1 MIEWHVWTART
12 PAAGARGSVER
23 QGEAARMKR
32 QGPYL
37 TLLAG
42 VVLALVFGVLG
53 VRANSP
59 EDPAAASSPSSP
71 TGSAE
76 PSDAATPTASAAPS
90 ESADAGD
97 VRPRANYAGHTQG
110 RKATVAIAVRD
121 GRAIAYV
128 CDGARA
134 EAWLLGKVTNG
145 QLNLSGQA
153 GRLTA
158 RLGDGKARGTVV
170 LGSQEWA
177 FSVPSVQAPNGL
189 YRANATVGG
198 VRFRGGWIVL
208 SDGQTGVAA
217 GSGEPGPAP
226 PLDPGAG
233 AVSIDGT
240 EVPVAP
246 VSGVAGAWL

>member
-1 MIEWHVWTART
+1 MR
-12 PAAGARGSVER
+12 
-23 QGEAARMKR
+23 R

-42 VVLALVFGVLG
+42 VVVAVVFGVLD

-59 EDPAAASSPSSP
+59 ADPAAASSPSSA
-71 TGSAE
+71 SASAQ
-76 PSDAATPTASAAPS
+76 PSSSPTASESAAPS
-90 ESADAGD
+90 ESASPGD
-97 VRPRANYAGHTQG
+97 GPPRANYAGHTKG

-134 EAWLLGKVTNG
+134 EAWLLGTVTNG
-145 QLNLSGQA
+145 QAKLSGES

-158 RLGDGKARGTVV
+158 QLGNGKARGTVM
-170 LGSQEWA
+170 LGAQEWA
-177 FSVPSVQAPNGL
+177 FAVPIVEAPNGL

-208 SDGQTGVAA
+208 PDGQTGVAG

-226 PLDPGAG
+226 LLDPGAG